1 MTEYLSSDHFQ
12 ETPTEEDGRLAYE
25 LDTILKYDSKN
36 GILNMLVEYK
46 KVLSNNHRK
55 DDWGIINRRLMTLF
69 KCGQYAPL
77 DGPMIGVSMSIR
89 DSDYFKHTARL
100 FGKERSAMANIEWMA
115 KLWNITFGDSG
126 IWMGKT
132 FELVSKET
140 LALKCS
146 AHPAVMA
153 AYKPEIT
160 RLGRNFFRQPHN
172 PTLLDLAGLPVLTP
186 LWNLKER
193 PISPDAQSFG
203 GELLAEHL
211 EAEKSIPYTKTGGI
225 FLANPGISV
234 LDGMNR
240 KRVYQLNYRWPEL
253 SPVYPMSRMVDEL
266 VQIDEGIY
274 LGQRALAT
282 RRYSLGTIK
291 IPLIAGDAGFE
302 LGEPYWPNMD
312 ENPDIAESAAPEEVY
327 GYQNNG
333 FFLLIEASHAPR
345 TYADNAFPYLRPHPG
360 EMGYRELGY
369 EKTAPPPAGTVTGT
383 LCRRCEKLSRIEDW
397 RMGWQE
403 DRALRKKF
411 TTLCMEPSPKDDDG
425 DVRELLHDGESILQM
440 LQRIQSDIRA
450 HAGHD
455 DRLTHFEKLNRL
467 FRCGIAPKVKEG
479 LFQGIGN
486 GFNVRFSGLMQ
497 RMWYGKK
504 EPLLGFNYYH
514 GATLNLHW
522 ELGDTFKQAM
532 ERKIEHIHIL
542 PTVMAALLRDQRN
555 HPNLLDMIW
564 TSIGKFIFPW
574 AGKSFE
580 KVSGRKL
587 SMLLDESDDL
597 KERYGK
603 RVRELKTHPASWPH
617 YDLVKKNADH
627 HWTQPGRYAEHL
639 RRGAWDAGMS
649 GEDKAFWNQLANNRY
664 VFGNNLQDARIE
676 AADAIMRMLDMNF
689 RTPEKPL
696 WELAETGPSPFVRMG
711 YIFLGAADQSSILPM
726 NNADQKKKTV
736 FQFHYR
742 YPMVG
747 GPAPIGMCLNEIVEI
762 AQGLFLGQ
770 LIYATKPLKPFHS
783 SIDPAEYAYRL
794 FGYFLLLDN
803 DWEYHRKAIKLDVM
817 D

>member
-1 MTEYLSSDHFQ
+1 
-12 ETPTEEDGRLAYE
+12 
-25 LDTILKYDSKN
+25 
-36 GILNMLVEYK
+36 
-46 KVLSNNHRK
+46 
-55 DDWGIINRRLMTLF
+55 
-69 KCGQYAPL
+69 
-77 DGPMIGVSMSIR
+77 
-89 DSDYFKHTARL
+89 
-100 FGKERSAMANIEWMA
+100 
-115 KLWNITFGDSG
+115 
-126 IWMGKT
+126 
-132 FELVSKET
+132 
-140 LALKCS
+140 
-146 AHPAVMA
+146 
-153 AYKPEIT
+153 
-160 RLGRNFFRQPHN
+160 
-172 PTLLDLAGLPVLTP
+172 
-186 LWNLKER
+186 
-193 PISPDAQSFG
+193 
-203 GELLAEHL
+203 
-211 EAEKSIPYTKTGGI
+211 
-225 FLANPGISV
+225 
-234 LDGMNR
+234 
-240 KRVYQLNYRWPEL
+240 
-253 SPVYPMSRMVDEL
+253 
-266 VQIDEGIY
+266 
-274 LGQRALAT
+274 
-282 RRYSLGTIK
+282 
-291 IPLIAGDAGFE
+291 
-302 LGEPYWPNMD
+302 
-312 ENPDIAESAAPEEVY
+312 
-327 GYQNNG
+327 
-333 FFLLIEASHAPR
+333 
-345 TYADNAFPYLRPHPG
+345 
-360 EMGYRELGY
+360 
-369 EKTAPPPAGTVTGT
+369 
-383 LCRRCEKLSRIEDW
+383 
-397 RMGWQE
+397 
-403 DRALRKKF
+403 
-411 TTLCMEPSPKDDDG
+411 MEPSPKDDDG